1 MSQLSGTKSELGEPK
16 KLSAAR
22 EFMTKQV
29 DLKEFKCNNDYTGY
43 SWYDHGQTNHYL
55 GKVENYK
62 HNLESLTTG
71 PLGKCMNAVQAGEFI
86 STPVTNTYVT
96 SKAHVVRPVT
106 TIHAPNLETVK

>member
-1 MSQLSGTKSELGEPK
+1 MKLSGTDKPLGDTK
-16 KLSAAR
+16 TLSPAR

-29 DLKEFKCNNDYTGY
+29 DLKEFKCNDNYTGY
-43 SWYDHGQTNHYL
+43 DWYSHGQSNHYL

-86 STPVTNTYVT
+86 STPVTDTYVT
-96 SKAHVVRPVT
+96 SKSHVVRPVT
-106 TIHAPNLETVK
+106 TIHAPNLETIK